1 MKRMKFILA
10 LMLAAV
16 LTSFQFAFAQQPPLP
31 AKTETPEPSA
41 GAIPSASPRP
51 QLNIPEI
58 PIEPPQLV
66 PESSPGGS
74 AGQSP
79 RSKSKPAPLSEL
91 DAAFQR
97 SPLGQMEQ
105 EQRLHIAWRELQN
118 RASHDPDVIAA
129 KAAISGT
136 HTDVEKRERLRAYY
150 KTFYGHMLAL
160 ADTPELKNYLEGK
173 KNEALG
179 GLAQPHV
186 RPTPTSKPT
195 PTPAPASAA
204 ALDAALPPPPLP
216 VSTPTVTPTPSQSP

>member
-1 MKRMKFILA
+1 
-10 LMLAAV
+10 
-16 LTSFQFAFAQQPPLP
+16 P
-31 AKTETPEPSA
+31 A
-41 GAIPSASPRP
+41 AIPSASPRP
-51 QLNIPEI
+51 HLNIPEI

-66 PESSPGGS
+66 PESSPGAS
-74 AGQSP
+74 PGQSP

-118 RASHDPDVIAA
+118 RASHDPDVVAA

-150 KTFYGHMLAL
+150 KTFYAHMLAL

-173 KNEALG
+173 KKGGPG
-179 GLAQPHV
+179 GLAQPHGC
-186 RPTPTSKPT
+186 PNPHAQPDSTA
-195 PTPAPASAA
+195 APASAGA
-204 ALDAALPPPPLP
+204 TAPP
-216 VSTPTVTPTPSQSP
+216 T